1 MFKWGLTLIL
11 HKGDVLFRQGEDGP
25 LYFIK
30 TGLLKVVRLEE
41 DGTPFLFNI
50 IVREKR
56 YLTIL

>member
-1 MFKWGLTLIL
+1 MGLTLIL

-41 DGTPFLFNI
+41 NGTPFLFNI
-50 IVREKR
+50 IVQEKR